1 MSGSATATDEK
12 NAWIYAFVIL
22 LIVSMAMLGL
32 RLSGKQFLVPEFEIT
47 IIYFPTVLSGIIAA
61 HVTMKGAK

>member
-1 MSGSATATDEK
+1 MSGSSTAADEK

-61 HVTMKGAK
+61 HVTLKAPK

>member
-22 LIVSMAMLGL
+22 FIVSMAMLGL
-32 RLSGKQFLVPEFEIT
+32 RLSGRQFLVTEFEIT
-47 IIYFPTVLSGIIAA
+47 IIYFPTVLSGVISAY
-61 HVTMKGAK
+61 VTLKGPK